1 MSLIL
6 NGIGLPLEAEDGEI
20 IAAAQ
25 KKLGI
30 KPAQLV
36 AGHVYKRSLD
46 LRKGGLKAV
55 YSVELELDRSLE
67 ERLLRRDPAGVRR
80 RVEAEMPKPTG
91 IARPRHRPVIVGFGP
106 AGLFAAYVLAVNG
119 YRPLVLERGAA
130 LEERDKKVA
139 DFFAGGPLD
148 KDTSVQFGE
157 GGAGAY
163 SDGKLTC
170 RINDPRS
177 ELVSKILLEHGAP
190 ADVFKTAKPHV
201 GTDLL
206 KGIVV
211 AMRSKIRELGGEVR
225 FNTRVEDLILKD
237 GRLCGLRTSEG
248 EIPCETAVLAVGH
261 SARELFTQL
270 FHRGVSLEP
279 KAFSAGVR
287 VEHLQEDIDR
297 MLYGKFAGHPKLPKG
312 EYSLYHHLADGHTC
326 YSFCMCPGGE
336 VVAAASED
344 GGVVTNGMSYHARA
358 GRNANAAICVSV
370 SPTDYGHNDPL
381 AGFLFQR
388 QLEQAAYRSAG
399 GNFKAPAQL
408 LGDFLAGTAGAEPGR
423 VQPTYSRGIEMRDL
437 HGVLPGF
444 ICDGLAE
451 GMAAFGR
458 KMRGFDAQ
466 DTLFTGVET
475 RTSSP
480 VRILRGE
487 NLDSLSVTGLI
498 PCGEGAGY
506 AGGIV
511 SAAVDGIRAAE
522 EIMGRWAPEV
532 AL

>member
-1 MSLIL
+1 MSLIV
-6 NGIGLPLEAEDGEI
+6 NGIGLPLDAEDGEI
-20 IAAAQ
+20 IAAAR
-25 KKLGI
+25 KKLGLT
-30 KPAQLV
+30 KSQA
-36 AGHVYKRSLD
+36 AEGHVYKRSLD

-55 YSVELELDRSLE
+55 YSVELELDRSLA
-67 ERLLRRDPAGVRR
+67 ERLARRDPAGARL
-80 RVEAEMPKPTG
+80 RVAARMPRPTG
-91 IARPRHRPVIVGFGP
+91 VVKPRYRPVVVGFGP
-106 AGLFAAYVLAVNG
+106 AGLFAAYVLAING

-130 LEERDKKVA
+130 LEDRDRKVA

-148 KDTSVQFGE
+148 PDTSVQFGE

-177 ELVSKILLEHGAP
+177 ELVSRVLLEHGAP
-190 ADVFKTAKPHV
+190 ADVFRTAKPHV

-211 AMRSKIRELGGEVR
+211 SMRNKIRELGGEVR
-225 FNTRVEDLILKD
+225 FNAKVTDLCIRD
-237 GRLCGLRTSEG
+237 GRLCGVRTAEG
-248 EIPCETAVLAVGH
+248 DIPCDTAVLAVGH
-261 SARELFTQL
+261 SARDLFTL
-270 FHRGVSLEP
+270 LHHRGIALEP

-287 VEHLQEDIDR
+287 VEHLQEDINR
-297 MLYGKFAGHPKLPKG
+297 MLYGKYDGHPKLPKG
-312 EYSLYHHLADGHTC
+312 EYALSHHLADGHTC

-336 VVAAASED
+336 VVAAASEE

-370 SPTDYGHNDPL
+370 SPADYGAGDPL
-381 AGFLFQR
+381 AGFRFQR
-388 QLEQAAYRSAG
+388 QLEQAAYRTAG
-399 GNFKAPAQL
+399 GSFKAPVQL
-408 LGDFLAGTAGAEPGR
+408 LGDFMAGTAGREPGR
-423 VQPTYSRGIEMRDL
+423 VLPTYSRGVELRDL
-437 HGVLPGF
+437 HDVLPPF
-444 ICDGLAE
+444 ICSGLAE
-451 GMAAFGR
+451 GMTAFGR
-458 KMRGFDAQ
+458 KMRGFDGP

-480 VRILRGE
+480 VRILRNE
-487 NLDSLSVTGLI
+487 NLDSPSVSGLI

-522 EIMGRWAPEV
+522 QIMGRWAPEV
-532 AL
+532 QA

>member
-1 MSLIL
+1 MNLIVS
-6 NGIGLPLEAEDGEI
+6 GISLPLEAEDGEI

-30 KPAQLV
+30 RPAQT
-36 AGHVYKRSLD
+36 AGGHIYKRSLD

-55 YSVELELDRSLE
+55 YSVELELDRPLAE
-67 ERLLRRDPAGVRR
+67 WLARRDPAGVRLR
-80 RVEAEMPKPTG
+80 AEAQLPRPTG
-91 IARPRHRPVIVGFGP
+91 TAKPRHRPVIVGFGP

-119 YRPLVLERGAA
+119 YRPLVLERGSA
-130 LEERDKKVA
+130 LEDRDKKVA
-139 DFFAGGPLD
+139 DFFAGGSLD

-177 ELVSKILLEHGAP
+177 ELVSKVLLEHGAP
-190 ADVFKTAKPHV
+190 EDVFRTAKPHV

-211 AMRSKIRELGGEVR
+211 SMRNKIIALGGDVR
-225 FNTRVEDLILKD
+225 FNTRVTDVWIRD
-237 GRLCGLRTSEG
+237 GRLCGLDTTAG
-248 EIPCETAVLAVGH
+248 EIPCDTAVLAIGH
-261 SARELFTQL
+261 SARDLFTL
-270 FHRGVSLEP
+270 LHHRGVALEP

-297 MLYGKFAGHPKLPKG
+297 MLYGKYAGHPKLPKG
-312 EYSLYHHLADGHTC
+312 EYALSHHLADGHTC

-336 VVAAASED
+336 VVAAASEE

-370 SPTDYGHNDPL
+370 SPADFGEDDPL
-381 AGFLFQR
+381 AGFRFQR
-388 QLEQAAYRSAG
+388 KLEQAAYMSG
-399 GNFKAPAQL
+399 G
-408 LGDFLAGTAGAEPGR
+408 GDFEAPLQLFGDFMVGRAGTEPGR
-423 VQPTYSRGIEMRDL
+423 VQPTYSRGTALHDL
-437 HGVLPGF
+437 HQVLPDF
-444 ICDGLAE
+444 ICSGLAE
-451 GMAAFGR
+451 GMTAFGR
-458 KMRGFDAQ
+458 KMRGFDAP

-480 VRILRGE
+480 VRILRNE
-487 NLDSLSVTGLI
+487 NLDSLSAVGLI

-522 EIMGRWAPEV
+522 QVMGRWAPEV
-532 AL
+532 KA

>member
-1 MSLIL
+1 MSLIV
-6 NGIGLPLEAEDGEI
+6 NGIGLSLEAEDGEV
-20 IAAAQ
+20 IAAAL
-25 KKLGI
+25 KKLGLR
-30 KPAQLV
+30 PGQCA
-36 AGHVYKRSLD
+36 AGHIYKRSLD

-55 YSVELELDRSLE
+55 YSVELELERSLA
-67 ERLLRRDPAGVRR
+67 ERLARRDPAGARLR
-80 RVEAEMPKPTG
+80 AEAQLPLPTG
-91 IARPRHRPVIVGFGP
+91 TARPRHRPVVVGMGP

-119 YRPLVLERGAA
+119 YRPLVLERGSA
-130 LEERDKKVA
+130 LEERDRKVDA
-139 DFFAGGPLD
+139 FFSGGPLD
-148 KDTSVQFGE
+148 PETSVQFGE

-177 ELVSKILLEHGAP
+177 ELVSKVLLEHGAP
-190 ADVFKTAKPHV
+190 EDVFRTAKPHV

-206 KGIVV
+206 KGIVIS
-211 AMRSKIRELGGEVR
+211 MREKIRQLGGEVR
-225 FNTRVEDLILKD
+225 FNTKVTDVLVWD
-237 GRLCGLRTSEG
+237 GKLVGLDTTAG
-248 EIPCETAVLAVGH
+248 EVPCETAVLAIGH
-261 SARELFTQL
+261 SARDLFTL
-270 FHRGVSLEP
+270 LHHRGIAMEP

-287 VEHLQEDIDR
+287 VEHLQDDIDR

-312 EYSLYHHLADGHTC
+312 EYALSHHLADGHTC

-336 VVAAASED
+336 VVAAASEA

-370 SPTDYGHNDPL
+370 SPADYGEGDPL
-381 AGFLFQR
+381 AGFRFQR
-388 QLEQAAYRSAG
+388 QLEQAAFRSAG
-399 GNFKAPAQL
+399 GDFRAPAQL
-408 LGDFLAGTAGAEPGR
+408 LGDFLNGTCGGRPER
-423 VQPTYSRGIEMRDL
+423 VQPTYSRGVEMRDL
-437 HGVLPGF
+437 HDVLPRF

-451 GMAAFGR
+451 GMTAFGR
-458 KMRGFDAQ
+458 KMRGFDAP

-487 NLDSLSVTGLI
+487 NLDSLSAVGLI

-522 EIMGRWAPEV
+522 QIMGRWAPEV
-532 AL
+532 D